1 MGKDSNLLYSN
12 GGSLV
17 LTKDWARNIL
27 NRMGMVRRRGNTKA
41 KVSVENFD
49 QVKRLFLLD
58 VKNTVLMDE
67 IPPEMIINCD
77 HTAINYVPGSSWTME
92 QMGSKRVEIIGKE
105 VKRQLTAVFGCSM
118 SGDFLPPQLIYQGKT
133 KRCLP

>member
-41 KVSVENFD
+41 KVS
-49 QVKRLFLLD
+49 
-58 VKNTVLMDE
+58 
-67 IPPEMIINCD
+67 
-77 HTAINYVPGSSWTME
+77 
-92 QMGSKRVEIIGKE
+92 GK
-105 VKRQLTAVFGCSM
+105 F
-118 SGDFLPPQLIYQGKT
+118 
-133 KRCLP
+133 